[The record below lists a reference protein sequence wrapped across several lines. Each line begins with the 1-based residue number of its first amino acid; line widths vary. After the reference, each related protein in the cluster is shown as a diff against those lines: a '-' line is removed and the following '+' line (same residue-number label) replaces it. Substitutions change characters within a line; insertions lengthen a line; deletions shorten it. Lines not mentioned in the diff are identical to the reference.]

1 MHGYRVVGS
10 AMLSLAVVMM
20 GTSGAQ
26 AAGGF
31 LDELDGIALPEAVR
45 ATDPPGFARPGVEV
59 IETSVMAELRG
70 GFEISG
76 LDLAFGARLQSM
88 IDDVL
93 YQTMVEFTDMGTKV
107 LSQTL
112 VDPAG
117 NAVEIDPATAG
128 SIAELTPMGI
138 SLPGFEQF
146 SGVAVKDAK
155 GFSAV
160 LHHVT
165 NQAIVGG
172 VVSDA
177 TERSIG
183 NQMNID
189 VTIKNMK
196 ALRSLG
202 IQSRIANALSSH

>member
-10 AMLSLAVVMM
+10 AMLSLAMVLM

-31 LDELDGIALPEAVR
+31 LDELDGTASTQAVW
-45 ATDPPGFARPGVEV
+45 ATDLPGFARPGVEV

-70 GFEISG
+70 GFSING
-76 LDLAFGARLQSM
+76 LDLDFGARLQSM

-117 NAVEIDPATAG
+117 NAVEINPATAG
-128 SIAELTPMGI
+128 NIAEATPVGI

-146 SGVAVKDAK
+146 SGVAVNDAK

-160 LHHVT
+160 LHTVT
-165 NQAIVGG
+165 GQAIVGG

-177 TERSIG
+177 AGRSIG
-183 NQMNID
+183 NQVNID
-189 VTIKNMK
+189 ITVNNIE
-196 ALRSLG
+196 ALRNLG
-202 IQSRIANALSSH
+202 IQSRIANALSR